1 MPTLRVFS
9 KEPVTDIDPRL
20 YGSFVEHLGR
30 CVYTGIYEPEH
41 PAADGEGWRQDVLD
55 LTRELRVPVVRYPGG
70 NFVSAHHWEDGI
82 GPRDRRPRRLD
93 PAWRTTETN
102 HVGTDDFMRWCRKAG
117 TAPMMAVNLGTRGL
131 PEALALLEYCN
142 HPGGSAWSDL
152 RRNNGQTA
160 PYGIR
165 TWCLGNE
172 MDGPWQ
178 TGHKTAAEYGR
189 LAVETAR
196 AMRQFDDKLELVA
209 AGSSS
214 PKLPTFLHWE
224 QEVLGH
230 CYNAVDAISLHIY
243 LGRGKKSLEEHLA
256 SPALM
261 EQQIHDVV
269 NACDFIRARDRHK
282 KEMMLAFDE
291 WNVWDMDA
299 VPSVPPGMVPWSE
312 APPQVEQTY
321 DAADAL
327 VFAGMLL
334 VLLRHAKRVRMACVA
349 QLVNVL
355 GLIMTKPGGPAW
367 RQTIFWPFLHGSRH
381 GRGHLLTGWLQNA
394 PVHDSPEFGSVA
406 LVDALATREGDSLTI
421 FALNRGKKAAPLQ
434 VVLEGG
440 RWKVEAHEQ
449 LVAADPDAANTRR
462 QPDAVKPRRNAATKV
477 LKNRLSVN
485 LPPLSWH
492 CIRLKAGGSA

>member
-1 MPTLRVFS
+1 MPTLRVFTD
-9 KEPVTDIDPRL
+9 EPATDIDPRL

-30 CVYTGIYEPEH
+30 CVYTGIYEPGH
-41 PAADGEGWRQDVLD
+41 PEADGEGWRRDVLG
-55 LTRELRVPVVRYPGG
+55 LTRELAVPMVRYPGG
-70 NFVSAHHWEDGI
+70 NFVSAYRWEDGI
-82 GPRDRRPRRLD
+82 GPREQRPRRLD

-102 HVGTDDFMRWCRKAG
+102 EVGTDEFMRWCKKAG

-152 RRNNGQTA
+152 RRQNGHAA

-178 TGHKTAAEYGR
+178 TGHKTATEYGR

-196 AMRQFDDKLELVA
+196 AMRQFDESLELVA

-230 CYNAVDAISLHIY
+230 CYDAVDAVSLHIY
-243 LGRGKKSLEEHLA
+243 LGRGEKSLEEHLA

-261 EQQIHDVV
+261 DRQIRGVIS
-269 NACDFIRARDRHK
+269 ACDFIRARDRHG

-291 WNVWDMDA
+291 WNVWDMEA
-299 VPSVPPGMVPWSE
+299 APGAPPDMVPWCE
-312 APPQVEQTY
+312 APPQVEQVY

-327 VFAGMLL
+327 VFAGMMLT
-334 VLLRHAKRVRMACVA
+334 LLRHAKRVRMACVA

-381 GRGHLLTGWLQNA
+381 GRGHLLTGRLDGGA
-394 PVHDSPEFGSVA
+394 VYRSDELGDVP
-406 LVDALATREGDSLTI
+406 LVDALATRDGDHLAV
-421 FALNRGKKAAPLQ
+421 FALNRGRQAATLD
-434 VVLEGG
+434 VALEGG
-440 RWKVEAHEQ
+440 RWKVAAHEE
-449 LVAADPDAANTRR
+449 LVATDPAAANTAARPGAV
-462 QPDAVKPRRNAATKV
+462 QPRANQSTNAADGAV
-477 LKNRLSVN
+477 ALAM
-485 LPPLSWH
+485 PPLSWH
-492 CIRLKAGGSA
+492 CVRLTAA

>member
-1 MPTLRVFS
+1 MPSFRIFTD
-9 KEPVTDIDPRL
+9 EPVTDIDPRI

-30 CVYTGIYEPEH
+30 CVYTGIYEPGH
-41 PAADGEGWRQDVLD
+41 PEADEEGWRGDVLD
-55 LTRELRVPVVRYPGG
+55 LARAPRIPIVRYPGG
-70 NFVSAHHWEDGI
+70 NFVSAYRWEDGI
-82 GPRDRRPRRLD
+82 GPRDQRPRRLD

-102 HVGTDDFMRWCRKAG
+102 HVGTDEFMQWCRKAG

-131 PEALALLEYCN
+131 PAALALLEYCN

-152 RRNNGQTA
+152 RRRNGHAT

-178 TGHKTAAEYGR
+178 TGHKTATEYGR

-230 CYNAVDAISLHIY
+230 CYDAVDAISLHIY
-243 LGRGKKSLEEHLA
+243 LGRGNKTLEEYLA

-261 EQQIHDVV
+261 DQQIREVI
-269 NACDFIRARDRHK
+269 NACDFVRARDRHK
-282 KEMMLAFDE
+282 NEMMLAFDE

-299 VPSVPPGMVPWSE
+299 APGAPPDMVPWSE

-327 VFAGMLL
+327 VFAGMMLT
-334 VLLRHAKRVRMACVA
+334 LLRHAKRVRLACVA

-367 RQTIFWPFLHGSRH
+367 KQTIFWPFLHGSLH
-381 GRGHLLTGWLQNA
+381 GRGHLLTAWLR
-394 PVHDSPEFGSVA
+394 DSPAYESTEFGAVP
-406 LVDALATREGDSLTI
+406 LVDALATRDGDKI
-421 FALNRGKKAAPLQ
+421 AVFALNRGQQSAILETAF
-434 VVLEGG
+434 EGG
-440 RWKVEAHEQ
+440 RWKVEAHEE
-449 LVAADPDAANTRR
+449 LIVDDPAAANTVAH
-462 QPDAVKPRRNAATKV
+462 PDAVKPRKNTLTRVDAGTLS
-477 LKNRLSVN
+477 LKLS
-485 LPPLSWH
+485 PLSWH
-492 CIRLKAGGSA
+492 CVRLKAA

>member
-1 MPTLRVFS
+1 MPSLRVFTS
-9 KEPVTDIDPRL
+9 ESAADIDPRL

-30 CVYTGIYEPEH
+30 CVYTGIYEPGH
-41 PAADGEGWRQDVLD
+41 PDADGQGWRRDVLG
-55 LTRELRVPVVRYPGG
+55 LTRDLRVPIVRYPGG
-70 NFVSAHHWEDGI
+70 NFVSAYRWEDGI

-102 HVGTDDFMRWCRKAG
+102 LVGTDEFMEWCGRAG

-152 RRNNGQTA
+152 RRRNGH
-160 PYGIR
+160 PEPHRIR

-178 TGHKTAAEYGR
+178 TGHKTATEYGR

-196 AMRQFDDKLELVA
+196 AMRQFDSKLELVA

-224 QEVLGH
+224 QEVLTH
-230 CYNAVDAISLHIY
+230 CYDAVDAISLHIY
-243 LGRGKKSLEEHLA
+243 LGRGEKSLDEHLA
-256 SPALM
+256 SPVLM
-261 EQQIHDVV
+261 DTQIRDVV
-269 NACDFIRARDRHK
+269 RACDFIRARDHHR

-291 WNVWDMDA
+291 WNVWDMEA
-299 VPSVPPGMVPWSE
+299 APGAPPDMVPWCE
-312 APPQVEQTY
+312 APPQVEQVY

-327 VFAGMLL
+327 VFAGMMLTL
-334 VLLRHAKRVRMACVA
+334 MRHAKRVRMACVA

-355 GLIMTKPGGPAW
+355 GLVMTRPGGPAW
-367 RQTIFWPFLHGSRH
+367 RQTIFWPFLHGSVH
-381 GRGHLLTGWLQNA
+381 GRGHLLTCWLK
-394 PVHDSPEFGSVA
+394 DSPTFHNAEYGSVPE
-406 LVDALATREGDSLTI
+406 VDVLATREGDNITL
-421 FALNRGKKAAPLQ
+421 FVLNRGRGPSQLDVA
-434 VVLEGG
+434 LEGG
-440 RWKVEAHEQ
+440 RWKVVAHEELLAVDSGATNTEAH
-449 LVAADPDAANTRR
+449 
-462 QPDAVKPRRNAATKV
+462 PDAVRPRLNPSTRTDGTAATMV
-477 LKNRLSVN
+477 

-492 CIRLKAGGSA
+492 CVRLTASP